1 MTCGDNEQFPK
12 FKVKKNIFY
21 DFVGKLLE
29 KRMVLNMV
37 LRCCFSVESDIDC
50 HLRYFTELHGILRYL
65 IIIILWHNIC
75 HINKCL
81 WNLSYHQ

>member
-29 KRMVLNMV
+29 KRMVLNTV
-37 LRCCFSVESDIDC
+37 LLCCFSVECEIDC
-50 HLRYFTELHGILRYL
+50 YICKGVLHGIQY
-65 IIIILWHNIC
+65 
-75 HINKCL
+75 
-81 WNLSYHQ
+81 